1 MTSVA
6 FIGLGSMGEALA
18 TNLLDAGFDL
28 TVYDVRPE
36 PMQVL
41 AAKGARTAKSGA
53 EVAQQSEIV
62 GLAVTDDACTIE
74 ATLGPDGVLAG
85 AKNGSIVVIHS
96 TVHPETVRRVARE
109 GRAKGVEVLDA
120 AMVGGRSTVEAHAQ
134 TFMVGGDAKALDRI
148 RPMLAASGP
157 NVFHMGGVGMGA
169 ASKAAQQVL
178 TVLSILA
185 ASESFALA
193 EKAGV
198 DLDAFEEL
206 LRVSSD
212 QIRFATHWQEFK
224 GARRPDPRPFYRGL
238 QPILRLAFELDVQL
252 PATGLAQQLV
262 PWATGAE
269 GPVTVADHGYRLSH
283 G

>member
-1 MTSVA
+1 
-6 FIGLGSMGEALA
+6 
-18 TNLLDAGFDL
+18 
-28 TVYDVRPE
+28 VRPE
-36 PMQVL
+36 AKQRL
-41 AAKGARTAKSGA
+41 AAKGAHAAASCA
-53 EVAQQSEIV
+53 EVAQRSEVIE
-62 GLAVTDDACTIE
+62 LTVTDDACTIE
-74 ATLGPDGVLAG
+74 ATLGPDGALAG
-85 AKNGSIVVIHS
+85 ATAGSIMVIHS

-109 GRAKGVEVLDA
+109 AEARDVAVLDA

-134 TFMVGGDAKALDRI
+134 TFMVGGDATALDRI

-206 LRVSSD
+206 LRVSGD
-212 QIRFATHWQEFK
+212 QIRFATHWQDFK
-224 GARRPDPRPFYRGL
+224 AQQRPDPRPFYRGL
-238 QPILRLAFELDVQL
+238 QPILKLAFELDVQL

-269 GPVTVADHGYRLSH
+269 GTITLADHGHRLS
-283 G
+283 GG